1 MNPYNAAQTG
11 PVCSQ
16 GSTDQDML
24 DELLSQNVT
33 DLVTNLISVRGE
45 YIHNPDKYLYLPHP
59 NSQLCGRGKGGPSYV

>member
-45 YIHNPDKYLYLPHP
+45 YIIY
-59 NSQLCGRGKGGPSYV
+59 

>member
-45 YIHNPDKYLYLPHP
+45 YINHFDIFIPIPHQFP
-59 NSQLCGRGKGGPSYV
+59 TKFFTKI